1 MRKQNC
7 ALLTM
12 GSLRNNKYYSGFD
25 PRNIQGCTVWLDAT
39 DVNGTGRNGSSGSA
53 ISTWVNKS
61 GTSFGNFTQSTTSN
75 CPVLSNISG
84 YDVVKFNATSSIPM
98 FLSNTTAYNYSTSSL
113 YIVFQQVDRQAVDNP
128 GIYTVLPTNSG
139 GSDWNGSNGVS
150 MTTVNNFSVFGNGG
164 VVNIN
169 LTSSPQTYSPLGIY
183 TLQISNNVG
192 SGFFDGSPFTGQIDN
207 GGATQ
212 FLAASAG
219 QGIGA
224 RYISGAWSTNG
235 GLNGYM
241 CEVLLF
247 TRFLQPSERQ
257 QIEGYLAWKWNIA
270 SRLQS
275 PASISGLA
283 LWLDAADSSTL
294 TFSGSNVT
302 QWRDKSGNGRNTA
315 SATAGI
321 VQGIPMNGRTTL
333 NFPND
338 QFFTTPSFAMSA
350 FTRTFFCVMRVT
362 PTPYLADNTYYSLVP
377 LSESPLNNNGL
388 FYTHF
393 RTNSPYTWNTTAG
406 SYFGG
411 GDWPIAGPMYTSITG
426 LNSQPIMFTIS
437 RSAASTGYISYN
449 GTSYTPS
456 FTRTSGYSTTAT
468 AYNVPRNTTTGNHYF
483 YGSDLCEILYYD
495 AGLTTTQIQR
505 IEGYLADKWGLQGR
519 LPAGFPALFPISH
532 PFYRSLPYT
541 RAFNPLDINGCTLW
555 LDGADGGSMTLS
567 GSNITTWRDKSGNGS
582 NATAS
587 GTPVFVQNALASNS
601 VVSFN
606 GTSYFTGTQ
615 TNTGTTQS
623 TIAVVR
629 FNSGGPQ
636 YARLASFGVNGSFDY
651 NSASY
656 FNLSS
661 NTTQFAITRNS
672 IETDVLGLTSDA
684 YHIVTTIFNGTNGL
698 YYVDGGMT
706 SNSAA
711 WSSAFN
717 YNQYRIG
724 ADQIPTTAQQLQGSI
739 GEFITYSNALSTT
752 ERQQLERYLGWK
764 WNISNQI
771 NSPAE
776 IGTLA
781 LWMDAADSN
790 TLTLSGANVT
800 AWRDK
805 GANNLPLTLVGTPT
819 WTSNSVNFTG
829 TQYFTNTTISLNLSA
844 MTVFLVGYNVAG
856 ITNGGGLLSLVPLS
870 TGTDYNQTNAI
881 TYNFSSTLA
890 QLYTTFNYTASAIN
904 ANYTSPTNPILF
916 THVQNGTAMTLYSLG
931 TSFYSTTTNF
941 TPGTTT
947 GLAIG
952 ARYQH
957 GNGTASAYLYGTVKE
972 IIVYNTALNL
982 AQRQQ
987 VEKYLARKW
996 GLTGSTSIPSSTLS
1010 LDIPPRISSYAPPQA
1025 SNLSVWLDAADT
1037 TQVSLSGSNVAAW
1050 LDKSSNGLSMQS
1062 GASPTYVSNSLNGLP
1077 TIAFT
1082 TTQNLSSTTTLTLS
1096 PSNTWAVVF
1105 NAPSGGNYFMAEHS
1119 SNINNVQGSYF
1130 SGTNFDLYAMNRTG
1144 VLATWKR
1151 YQDSSGQG
1159 VPPFNPNTWYIAIV
1173 SDNNLNGGVFFRRNG
1188 VTRTISNVN
1197 TYGALTGNITSN
1209 FFVNHR
1215 LSAAVNIAEL
1225 LVYNRG
1231 LSLAEVQTLEG
1242 YLASKWGLFSSLP
1255 TTHPYAK
1262 ITP

>member
-1 MRKQNC
+1 
-7 ALLTM
+7 M

-25 PRNIQGCTVWLDAT
+25 PRNIPDCAVWLDAT
-39 DVNGTGRNGSSGSA
+39 DVNANGTQPATGTA
-53 ISTWVNKS
+53 VSTWVNKAGS
-61 GTSFGNFTQSTTSN
+61 SNFTT
-75 CPVLSNISG
+75 ISG
-84 YDVVKFNATSSIPM
+84 
-98 FLSNTTAYNYSTSSL
+98 STS
-113 YIVFQQVDRQAVDNP
+113 
-128 GIYTVLPTNSG
+128 PTIS
-139 GSDWNGSNGVS
+139 
-150 MTTVNNFSVFGNGG
+150 NGG
-164 VVNIN
+164 VYFTGTLCGLASSSNVQTTRDATFCM
-169 LTSSPQTYSPLGIY
+169 LTSYAAGNTEIDQRKDATGFALRTFASSLWQIRDGAGNLQTSPSFSVNSNTRVLKLWRDTLNLGQGYINGVLNYTASGTYNQTVADTGTIRLGQHFGQTY
-183 TLQISNNVG
+183 
-192 SGFFDGSPFTGQIDN
+192 
-207 GGATQ
+207 GAT
-212 FLAASAG
+212 FT
-219 QGIGA
+219 IFEVIIFN
-224 RYISGAWSTNG
+224 RYVTDA
-235 GLNGYM
+235 
-241 CEVLLF
+241 E
-247 TRFLQPSERQ
+247 RFQL
-257 QIEGYLAWKWNIA
+257 EGYLSWKWGVVP
-270 SRLQS
+270 SLQI
-275 PASISGLA
+275 PTSISGLT
-283 LWLDAADSSTL
+283 LWLDAADTNSL
-294 TFSGSNVT
+294 VLSGSTVT
-302 QWRDKSGNGRNTA
+302 QWRDKSGNGRN
-315 SATAGI
+315 ATGG
-321 VQGIPMNGRTTL
+321 VS
-333 NFPND
+333 
-338 QFFTTPSFAMSA
+338 PS
-350 FTRTFFCVMRVT
+350 
-362 PTPYLADNTYYSLVP
+362 YS
-377 LSESPLNNNGL
+377 NNGVV
-388 FYTHF
+388 F
-393 RTNSPYTWNTTAG
+393 
-406 SYFGG
+406 
-411 GDWPIAGPMYTSITG
+411 
-426 LNSQPIMFTIS
+426 
-437 RSAASTGYISYN
+437 N
-449 GTSYTPS
+449 GTSTYL
-456 FTRTSGYSTTAT
+456 STTYSAVPSAESVFVVVT
-468 AYNVPRNTTTGNHYF
+468 WTGTVDRNYCIIGTSASNGRNYNVFKNAGSNVIKWDKWGVAGYAETPGVQSNVRFLSAGLFNGTTGSTNLNG
-483 YGSDLCEILYYD
+483 GSQNGPVSFSFSGTGTTNIGTGVLSDYYQGTINEIICYNSSLSVSD
-495 AGLTTTQIQR
+495 RQR
-505 IEGYLADKWGLQGR
+505 IEGYLADKWGLR
-519 LPAGFPALFPISH
+519 ANLPGTFPTLFPTSH

-541 RAFNPLDINGCTLW
+541 RAFNPLDIGGCTLW

-567 GSNITTWRDKSGNGS
+567 GSNITTWRDKSGNGC

-606 GTSYFTGTQ
+606 GTSYFTGSQ

-636 YARLASFGVNGSFDY
+636 FARLASFGVNGSFDY

-656 FNLSS
+656 YNLSS

-672 IETDVLGLTSDA
+672 VETDVSGLSADA
-684 YHIVTTIFNGTNGL
+684 YHIVTAIFDGTNGL

-739 GEFITYSNALSTT
+739 GEILTYSNALSTT
-752 ERQQLERYLGWK
+752 ERQQVERYLGWK

-771 NSPAE
+771 QSPRD

-844 MTVFLVGYNVAG
+844 MTVFLVGYTFVGAQNAG
-856 ITNGGGLLSLVPLS
+856 FLSFVPIPNGV
-870 TGTDYNQTNAI
+870 DYNQSNAI
-881 TYNFSSTLA
+881 SYTAYSNVAATMN
-890 QLYTTFNYTASAIN
+890 TTFNYTTSLITPS
-904 ANYTSPTNPILF
+904 YTSPTNPFLF
-916 THVQNGTAMTLYSLG
+916 AHVQNGTSMTLYGLG

-947 GLAIG
+947 GLTMG
-952 ARYQH
+952 ARYQN
-957 GNGTASAYLYGTVKE
+957 GNGTVSAYLTGNIKE
-972 IIVYNTALNL
+972 IIVYNTALSI

-996 GLTGSTSIPSSTLS
+996 GLTGNTNIPSSTLS

-1025 SNLSVWLDAADT
+1025 SNLSVWLDAADA
-1037 TQVSLSGSNVAAW
+1037 TQVSLSGSNVSAW

-1197 TYGALTGNITSN
+1197 TYTSLTGNITSN

-1231 LSLAEVQTLEG
+1231 LSLAEVQVLEG